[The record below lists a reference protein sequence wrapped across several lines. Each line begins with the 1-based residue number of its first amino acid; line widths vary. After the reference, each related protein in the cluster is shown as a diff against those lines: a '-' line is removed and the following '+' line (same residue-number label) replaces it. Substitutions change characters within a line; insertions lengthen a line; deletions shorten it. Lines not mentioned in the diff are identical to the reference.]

1 MLPFNVGSSATIKK
15 IFTEE
20 DLKSYADASGDFNPA
35 NLDAEYA
42 SKTKFKRPIVHGMLV
57 SGLISSILGTRLPGE
72 GTIYLNQTLS
82 FRAPVYPGDEI
93 TTKVEVLKIREDK
106 PVITLST
113 NCVNQKNEMVI
124 EGEAVVLFPH

>member
-1 MLPFNVGSSATIKK
+1 MLSFDVGSSATVKK
-15 IFTEE
+15 KYTEE
-20 DLKSYADASGDFNPA
+20 DLKNYAAASGDFNPVH
-35 NLDAEYA
+35 LDTEYA

-57 SGLISSILGTRLPGE
+57 AGLISSILGTKLPGR

-82 FRAPVYPGDEI
+82 FKAPVYPGDEI
-93 TTKVEVLKIREDK
+93 TARVEVLKIREDK

-113 NCVNQKNEMVI
+113 NCVNQENETVI